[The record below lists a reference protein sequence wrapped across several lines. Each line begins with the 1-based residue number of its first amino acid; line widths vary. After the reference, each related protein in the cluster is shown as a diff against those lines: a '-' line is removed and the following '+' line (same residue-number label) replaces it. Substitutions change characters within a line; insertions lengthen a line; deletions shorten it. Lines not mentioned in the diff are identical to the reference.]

1 MEVRKMNKRMVHI
14 EFDAVSENESLARV
28 VVSSITARLN
38 PTIEQLNDIK
48 TAVSEA
54 VTNAVIHGYKNGE
67 GIVAMDIDIDID
79 GNMVIIEIEDK
90 GVGIEDVDKAM
101 EPMYTTR
108 PEDERSGMGFVF
120 MEIFMDELKV
130 ESKPG
135 EGTKVTMKK
144 MIPR

>member
-1 MEVRKMNKRMVHI
+1 M
-14 EFDAVSENESLARV
+14 
-28 VVSSITARLN
+28 VSSITARLN

>member
-1 MEVRKMNKRMVHI
+1 MNKRMVHI

>member
-1 MEVRKMNKRMVHI
+1 MNKRMVHI

-54 VTNAVIHGYKNGE
+54 VTNAVIHGYKNDE

>member
-1 MEVRKMNKRMVHI
+1 MNKRMVHI

-135 EGTKVTMKK
+135 EGTKLTMKK

>member
-1 MEVRKMNKRMVHI
+1 MNKRMVHI
-14 EFDAVSENESLARV
+14 EFAAVSENESLARV

-54 VTNAVIHGYKNGE
+54 VTNSVIHGYKNGE
-67 GIVAMDIDIDID
+67 GIVAMDVDID

>member
-1 MEVRKMNKRMVHI
+1 MNKRMVHI

-67 GIVAMDIDIDID
+67 GIVAMDIDIDIN